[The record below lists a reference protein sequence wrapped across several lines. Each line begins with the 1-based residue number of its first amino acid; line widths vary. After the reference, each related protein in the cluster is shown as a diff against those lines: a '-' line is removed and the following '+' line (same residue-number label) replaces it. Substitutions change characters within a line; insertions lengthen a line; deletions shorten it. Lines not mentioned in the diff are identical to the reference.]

1 MNRRLA
7 ILLFLVVAGIA
18 LALRLPRLD
27 LRPMHNDEA
36 VNAIL
41 LQGLWERGEYRY
53 DPDEYHGPAL
63 HYAALPFLR
72 FGSAKNFDLLS
83 ERTLRQVTVVAGVL
97 LILLLALLHDALGKG
112 AALAAALLAALSPAM
127 VFYSRYFI
135 HEMLLAAFTT
145 LLLGG
150 VWRYLRSPGPGW
162 AMAAGAGLGL
172 MHATKET
179 FVLTL
184 AALGLGG
191 FGAVLGSRRRVSG
204 TGAGTGTEEPGLP
217 GARWNSRH
225 LALALGTALI
235 VSVLLFTSFFANPR
249 GPLDSV
255 LTYLP
260 WLRRAGG
267 ESPHVQPWHYY
278 LGRLFWHAPVRGPF
292 WSEGMIALLALAGGV
307 AVATGRGLGTASR
320 GFGRF
325 LVIYTLAITGV
336 YTLLSYKTPWCLLNF
351 LLPLIL
357 LAGLGTVAVLRWAG
371 KGPGGWVVG
380 VLLAV
385 GALHLGWQG
394 WRASHDLV
402 NHRGNPYAHSQTTP
416 NVLELADRV
425 KAIAATGPQGAFT
438 EVRVVAPDSAYWP
451 LPWYL
456 RQLRNVGWLDRLPDA
471 PYPPI
476 VIAAAALHAA
486 LDEKTNRGHLSV
498 GYYELRPREFFE
510 LFVEFELWKK
520 YVATL
525 PRPKD
530 DDE

>member
-1 MNRRLA
+1 MNRWLA
-7 ILLFLVVAGIA
+7 VLLFLLVAATA
-18 LALRLPRLD
+18 LALRLPSLD
-27 LRPMHNDEA
+27 RRPMHNDEA

-41 LQGLWERGEYRY
+41 LQRLWERGEYRY

-72 FGSAKNFDLLS
+72 LGSEKDFDHLTES
-83 ERTLRQVTVVAGVL
+83 TLRRVTVVAGVL

-112 AALAAALLAALSPAM
+112 ATLAASLLAALSPAM

-135 HEMLLAAFTT
+135 HEMLLVAFTA
-145 LLLGG
+145 LMLGG
-150 VWRYLRSPGPGW
+150 VWRYLRSPRPGW
-162 AMAAGAGLGL
+162 AVVAGIGLGL

-184 AALGLGG
+184 AAMGLGVA
-191 FGAVLGSRRRVSG
+191 GAVLGSRRRASSSAES
-204 TGAGTGTEEPGLP
+204 TLTLP
-217 GARWNSRH
+217 GCRWNPRH
-225 LALALGTALI
+225 LALALGAALI

-249 GPLDSV
+249 GPIDSV

-267 ESPHVQPWHYY
+267 QSPHVQPWSYY
-278 LGRLFWHAPVRGPF
+278 FERLFWHAPVRGPF
-292 WSEGMIALLALAGGV
+292 WSEGLIAVLALAGGV
-307 AVATGRGLGTASR
+307 AVATGRGLGAASI

-325 LVIYTLAITGV
+325 LVVYAAAITGAYV
-336 YTLLSYKTPWCLLNF
+336 LLSYKTPWCLLNF

-357 LAGLGTVAVLRWAG
+357 LAGLGVAAVLEWVG
-371 KGPGGWVVG
+371 KGPGAWVAG
-380 VLLAV
+380 LLLAA
-385 GALHLGWQG
+385 GTAHLGWQG
-394 WRASHDLV
+394 WRASHDFAT
-402 NHRGNPYAHSQTTP
+402 HRGNPYAHSQTVP
-416 NVLELADRV
+416 NVIELTDRV
-425 KAIAATGPQGAFT
+425 KAIAAASPQGVLT

-456 RQLRNVGWLDRLPDA
+456 RQLRNVGWLEKLPEA
-471 PYPPI
+471 PYPPV
-476 VIAAAALHAA
+476 VIAAADLRAA

-498 GYYELRPREFFE
+498 GFYELRPGEFFE

-520 YVATL
+520 FVTTL

-530 DDE
+530 DEE